1 MAWTHLGKVIKEGR
15 SWTDSNGITHP
26 TTWGRWSDAEKQAAG
41 LTWVDDPKPYD
52 NRFYWDADTPKAIDD
67 VTDEDGNITVGLKTT
82 WKIIIKQQAAG
93 LLSSTDWYVTRN
105 AETGAAIPAD
115 VTTYRAAVRSKSNEI
130 EAAIDAVTTHAAF
143 VELMS
148 TPIDWPEEV

>member
-67 VTDEDGNITVGLKTT
+67 VTDEDGNTIVGLKTT

>member
-143 VELMS
+143 VELM
-148 TPIDWPEEV
+148 TAPIDWPEEV